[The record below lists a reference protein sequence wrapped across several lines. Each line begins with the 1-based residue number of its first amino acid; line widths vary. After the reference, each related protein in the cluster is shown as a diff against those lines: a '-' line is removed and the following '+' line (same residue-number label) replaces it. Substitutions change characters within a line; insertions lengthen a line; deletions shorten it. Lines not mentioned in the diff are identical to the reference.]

1 MAGLDDKQQIAALV
15 QRINDAWLK
24 GPAEDIAATLNDCFD
39 DRMLIKG
46 PGMVTLSEGK
56 QASIRSYTEFLQ
68 QAKVRDCTLANPEVH
83 VVGDAAVA
91 TYGWTMTYEL
101 NRQEYTESGFD
112 VFAFSRIDGAWK
124 AIWRALLPGVT
135 G

>member
-1 MAGLDDKQQIAALV
+1 MAAADKQQIEALL

-24 GPAEDIAATLNDCFD
+24 GASHDIPATLEDCFD

-46 PGMVTLSEGK
+46 PGMVTLSEGR
-56 QASIRSYTEFLQ
+56 AAAARSYSDFLR
-68 QAKVRDCTLANPEVH
+68 QAKVRDCTLGEPEIH

-101 NRQEYTESGFD
+101 NGQEYTESGFD
-112 VFAFSRIDGAWK
+112 VFAFSRVGGVWK